1 MKIRLITIPNLLTLA
16 NMMCGIL
23 AIISTLVLDNMEAA
37 FVLLIIAAL
46 FDFFDGMAAR
56 ALHQPS
62 PLGTQLDSLSDVV
75 SFGVAPAIMMIG
87 MWQISPSLWGVPD
100 ALGYVLLAVAAF
112 SSLRLA
118 KFNIDDSQTTEF
130 EGLATP
136 ANALMLG
143 AMAVMVE
150 RGEWT
155 LCREALLILAAV
167 SCLLLVCQ
175 IRMFSF
181 KFKGFAWKG
190 NEIRFI
196 FIAAAAALVGVFGI
210 GGVAWTI
217 VLYIALSSMLHVVKM
232 LKK

>member
-23 AIISTLVLDNMEAA
+23 AIISTLVLDNMQAA
-37 FVLLIIAAL
+37 FYLIIIAAV

-87 MWQISPSLWGVPD
+87 MWQLSPSLWGVPD
-100 ALGYVLLAVAAF
+100 ALGYLLLAVAAF

-118 KFNIDDSQTTEF
+118 KFNIDDSQSTEF

-143 AMAVMVE
+143 AMAVMIE
-150 RGEWT
+150 SDKWT
-155 LCREALLILAAV
+155 ICREALLVLAAV

-181 KFKGFAWKG
+181 KFKSWRWADNKL
-190 NEIRFI
+190 RYI
-196 FIAAAAALVGVFGI
+196 FVVLCILAISLLRLYAIPVI
-210 GGVAWTI
+210 I
-217 VLYIALSSMLHVVKM
+217 VLYIAISTIRWIIQKR
-232 LKK
+232 

>member
-1 MKIRLITIPNLLTLA
+1 MKVRLITIPNLLTLS
-16 NMMCGIL
+16 NMICGIL

-37 FVLLIIAAL
+37 FCLIIAAAV

-75 SFGVAPAIMMIG
+75 SFGVAPSIMMVG
-87 MWQISPSLWGVPD
+87 MWQLAPSLWGVPD
-100 ALGYVLLAVAAF
+100 VLGYAVLAVAAF

-155 LCREALLILAAV
+155 VCREALLALTVV
-167 SCLLLVCQ
+167 SCLLLVCS

-181 KFKGFAWKG
+181 KFKGFAWKD
-190 NEIRFI
+190 NWVKYLFLV
-196 FIAAAAALVGVFGI
+196 AAVALLGVFGV
-210 GGVAWTI
+210 GGVVWTI
-217 VLYIALSSMLHVVKM
+217 VLYIALSSTLHVVKS

>member
-23 AIISTLVLDNMEAA
+23 AIISTLVLDNMQAA
-37 FVLLIIAAL
+37 FYLIIIAAV

-87 MWQISPSLWGVPD
+87 MWQLSPSLWGVPD
-100 ALGYVLLAVAAF
+100 ALGYLLLVVAAF

-118 KFNIDDSQTTEF
+118 KFNIDDSQSTEF

-150 RGEWT
+150 SGKWT
-155 LCREALLILAAV
+155 ICREALLVLAAG

-181 KFKGFAWKG
+181 KFKGFAWKD
-190 NEIRFI
+190 NWVKYLFAVAA
-196 FIAAAAALVGVFGI
+196 IALLATLGI
-210 GGVAWTI
+210 GGVVWTI
-217 VLYIALSSMLHVVKM
+217 VLYIALSSALHVVKM

>member
-56 ALHQPS
+56 ALNQPS

-87 MWQISPSLWGVPD
+87 MWQLSPSLWGVPD

-190 NEIRFI
+190 NEIRFV

-217 VLYIALSSMLHVVKM
+217 VLYIALSSVLHVVKM